1 MGVSYGPRIT
11 TDGLIMR
18 IDPASLRSYPGTGS
32 SITDVAS
39 GRVGTISGVTIS
51 DGTFDFDGVND
62 LIDMNNSYIN
72 QTSNTLT
79 SGSSTGQSDY
89 TLEAWIYVRT
99 SQGTTTSADSIIGS
113 TSSSGVGMQVGVS
126 GGNPRMNFG
135 ARNTNNFYGSTFSYN
150 QWYHVVWCKQHNT
163 FTNVYMNG
171 ELDTGLVSFDGS
183 DDYYILGG
191 PYGNITIGNSSDRV
205 TGFFDGKMG
214 PLSIYNKGLSES
226 EVRKNFVAH
235 RARFGL

>member
-1 MGVSYGPRIT
+1 MGVNYGPSIT

-62 LIDMNNSYIN
+62 LIDMDNSYID
-72 QTSNTLT
+72 QTSNTLI
-79 SGSSTGQSDY
+79 SGGATGQSDY

-113 TSSSGVGMQVGVS
+113 TTSVGVGMQVGIS
-126 GGNPRMNFG
+126 NGNPRINFG
-135 ARNTNNFYGSTFSYN
+135 ARSTSNFFGSVFSYN
-150 QWYHVVWCKQHNT
+150 QWYHVVFCKQHNS
-163 FTNVYMNG
+163 FTRVYMNG
-171 ELDTGLVSFDGS
+171 ELDVTASSTAFEIASGT
-183 DDYYILGG
+183 
-191 PYGNITIGNSSDRV
+191 YGDITIGNSSPRIS
-205 TGFFDGKMG
+205 GFFDGKMG
-214 PLSIYNKGLSES
+214 PLSIYNKGLSER
-226 EVRKNFVAH
+226 EVRKNFLAH
-235 RARFGL
+235 RTRFGL

>member
-62 LIDMNNSYIN
+62 LIDMNNSYID

-79 SGSSTGQSDY
+79 SGNSTGQSDY

-99 SQGTTTSADSIIGS
+99 SQGTTTDADSIIGS
-113 TSSSGVGMQVGVS
+113 TSNEGVGMQVGVS

-135 ARNTNNFYGSTFSYN
+135 ARNTSNFYGSQFSYN
-150 QWYHVVWCKQHNT
+150 QWYHVVFCHQHLS

-171 ELDTGLVSFDGS
+171 ELDVTSSNSSYSIAAGT
-183 DDYYILGG
+183 
-191 PYGNITIGNSSDRV
+191 YGDITIGNSSGRV

-226 EVRKNFVAH
+226 EVRKNFVAS

>member
-11 TDGLIMR
+11 TDGLTMR

-39 GRVGTISGVTIS
+39 GRVGTIFSVTIS

-62 LIDMNNSYIN
+62 LIDMNNSYID

-79 SGSSTGQSDY
+79 SGSSTGQSNY

-99 SQGTTTSADSIIGS
+99 SQGTTTDADSIIGS
-113 TSSSGVGMQVGVS
+113 TSTYGVGMQVGVS
-126 GGNPRMNFG
+126 NGNPRMNFG
-135 ARNTNNFYGSTFSYN
+135 ARGTSNFYGSEFSYN
-150 QWYHVVWCKQHNT
+150 QWYHLVFCHEHT
-163 FTNVYMNG
+163 SFTRVYMNG
-171 ELDTGLVSFDGS
+171 ELDVTSSAASYSIAGS
-183 DDYYILGG
+183 N
-191 PYGNITIGNSSDRV
+191 YGDITIGNSSGRV